1 MPSEPLGFYFD
12 NYSIV
17 SFFIGSALASAIY
30 LIVIWLMYRRIILMS
45 GKSNYVHR
53 ERMASEK
60 SLKEGFQPDGP
71 LIQEVVITI
80 WASSSILT
88 RDVVCCLN
96 NLADIVK
103 THPFPDSSLD
113 GQIKQYFNGDLQYT
127 IALKPYAESS
137 DYFPALQPAADFLL
151 PHASV
156 GRYFILKSQC
166 AGKSSATSLALFI
179 RAAGRRIAEG
189 EKKGSDYFE
198 RGFYAF
204 RVEPAPYIN

>member
-12 NYSIV
+12 DYSIV
-17 SFFIGSALASAIY
+17 SFIIGSSLASAIY

-60 SLKEGFQPDGP
+60 SFKEGFQPDGP

-103 THPFPDSSLD
+103 THPFPDSNLD
-113 GQIKQYFNGDLQYT
+113 GQLKKYFNGDLQYT
-127 IALKPYAESS
+127 LALKPYAESS
-137 DYFPALQPAADFLL
+137 DNFPALQPAADFLL